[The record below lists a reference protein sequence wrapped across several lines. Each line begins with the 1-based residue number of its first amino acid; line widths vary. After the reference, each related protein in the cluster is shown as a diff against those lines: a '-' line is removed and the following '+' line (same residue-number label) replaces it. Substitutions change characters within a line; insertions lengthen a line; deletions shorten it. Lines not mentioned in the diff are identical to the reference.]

1 MFSQRLPSSVY
12 AGYGPWKFNEGW
24 VSKHGNQT
32 IRKPTGIGK
41 CGFHLSTEEESLSL
55 KYFDRVVLKSHTYIT
70 YHMYTSGFSSLRIFL
85 FFEFLLHV
93 GPSRNPQLPRGGSVL
108 GGGEQWHGGGGAGG
122 GPRNANL
129 FQDSTPGTD
138 WVMASKG
145 QRNPMESPT
154 AWLSIGYWNHT
165 AALTMNGSFQW
176 FQHVPNFQ
184 VMIATKRPWVARRFL
199 FTYGYLP
206 SVQGE
211 SDAIEGDACVFYDPN
226 LGVWSSASWCR
237 IGSSKAANA
246 KDCKLFRMSSGRLFN
261 SILRMSPNTYPN
273 YPRIAPMA
281 DRADDRSHSH
291 SNRCP
296 KEGISLA
303 QSVPGQ
309 NATGTWCQTRHLSLF
324 AVPGQI

>member
-41 CGFHLSTEEESLSL
+41 SGFHLSTEEESLSL

-85 FFEFLLHV
+85 FFGFLLHV

-165 AALTMNGSFQW
+165 GALTMNGSFQW

-184 VMIATKRPWVARRFL
+184 VMITIKRPWVARRFL
-199 FTYGYLP
+199 FTYGYLMIFAFRP
-206 SVQGE
+206 RREWCYRGRCVRLLRPQSRCVVLCFLVSDWKQQSCKCKGLQVVPNVIREVVQFH
-211 SDAIEGDACVFYDPN
+211 SQDVPKHISQ
-226 LGVWSSASWCR
+226 LSQ
-237 IGSSKAANA
+237 
-246 KDCKLFRMSSGRLFN
+246 DCSHGRPG
-261 SILRMSPNTYPN
+261 RWP
-273 YPRIAPMA
+273 
-281 DRADDRSHSH
+281 
-291 SNRCP
+291 
-296 KEGISLA
+296 
-303 QSVPGQ
+303 VP
-309 NATGTWCQTRHLSLF
+309 
-324 AVPGQI
+324 